1 MCGRN
6 RVNACAY
13 YILRTD
19 NFHLI
24 NRAAARQLISRTRPR
39 RNRIYIDRQL
49 QCNLLR
55 SSAGQSNPIIKLL
68 NLGRIARRVPR
79 GRDCFSGIGYTDK
92 KKPVRSISPRP
103 PPLFHPTP
111 SGWTSCPSSVPDENI
126 FIIVHRRDY
135 IWKLDFDARNTL
147 RSYSKLS
154 LVKEHRCAITRM
166 NERVL

>member
-1 MCGRN
+1 MTSGIAKSLCGRN

-103 PPLFHPTP
+103 PLYSTPPHPD
-111 SGWTSCPSSVPDENI
+111 GLL
-126 FIIVHRRDY
+126 VHRASLMKIFSLSFIVVITSGNWISTRE
-135 IWKLDFDARNTL
+135 IRFDPIPNYRSLKSIAAR
-147 RSYSKLS
+147 
-154 LVKEHRCAITRM
+154 
-166 NERVL
+166 